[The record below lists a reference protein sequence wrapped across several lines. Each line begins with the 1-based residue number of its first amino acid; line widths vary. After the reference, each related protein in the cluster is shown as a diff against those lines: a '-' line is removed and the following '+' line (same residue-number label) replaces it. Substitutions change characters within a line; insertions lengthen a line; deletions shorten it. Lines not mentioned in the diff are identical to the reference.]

1 MTNQHHFLI
10 TYTWDALKRECKP
23 NEPSVEQYKDM
34 FEPRTSAGA
43 TEKLPGWE
51 NLTRKQ
57 LRGPTTCKDILKNAL
72 KDFAN
77 WQTRR
82 RSNCTKFQA
91 LAWTIFN
98 SRKRNLN
105 QLENCQKFAH
115 RVSKNACIWH
125 ELVNLTFCGQ
135 STNLLDQSPKWTQ
148 ACNRRLARL
157 ISYTHHTRDYRQ
169 HRHVRNTAQHC
180 RLGLFQDS
188 DFGGEPT
195 FVPISWMC
203 KKQTSVSHSSTVS
216 TYGIQQM

>member
-1 MTNQHHFLI
+1 MG
-10 TYTWDALKRECKP
+10 KP
-23 NEPSVEQYKDM
+23 HAKTIAWSYDMERHAQKCVERCCELAYKK
-34 FEPRTSAGA
+34 
-43 TEKLPGWE
+43 TE
-51 NLTRKQ
+51 Q
-57 LRGPTTCKDILKNAL
+57 V
-72 KDFAN
+72 
-77 WQTRR
+77 
-82 RSNCTKFQA
+82 S
-91 LAWTIFN
+91 LAWTIIN

-105 QLENCQKFAH
+105 QLETCLKYAH
-115 RVSKNACIWH
+115 KLSKNACIWQ
-125 ELVNLTFCGQ
+125 ELVSLTFYGQ

-188 DFGGEPT
+188 DFGGDLEDSQSTSARILCIFGSRT

-216 TYGIQQM
+216 IYGIQQM